1 VFGAPLERIGFQVNN
16 TGIITVGTKAM
27 AKAYN
32 MNIDIVMGTMYHSA
46 ATAAL
51 TDGTIW
57 CSGWSNVLVKAGTA
71 GAFEATNGLTMMS
84 KCTW

>member
-1 VFGAPLERIGFQVNN
+1 
-16 TGIITVGTKAM
+16 M

-46 ATAAL
+46 AKAAL